1 MPCLSRIETSTA
13 RFAGSARGHTTTVQA
28 SDIAALPVRFGAAL
42 RHRRL
47 FHPAGVLA
55 EGLLER
61 VAPDD
66 EGLPMKSCDVIGRV
80 SKGIGLPGGL
90 PDIAGLAWRIPPPPD
105 LRSCSPWDVLLAS
118 TLAGSR
124 VALAPAASWSGATFS
139 SLMPLRYHDTVWWV
153 RARLA
158 SPVEKPGLSLDAIEH
173 QISSTGIT
181 FTIEQAPSR
190 GPFRPLGRLTL
201 RHVDP
206 SCDDIAFDPTLH
218 SDPEVELAPRWL
230 GDFRRA
236 AYKRSR
242 QGRDA
247 E

>member
-1 MPCLSRIETSTA
+1 
-13 RFAGSARGHTTTVQA
+13 VQT

-47 FHPAGVLA
+47 FHPSGVRA

-61 VAPDD
+61 VAAD
-66 EGLPMKSCDVIGRV
+66 EVGLPVPSCDVLARI
-80 SKGIGLPGGL
+80 SKGIGVPGAG
-90 PDIAGLAWRIPPPPD
+90 PDVAGLAFRIPPPSD
-105 LRSCSPWDVLLAS
+105 LGSCGPWDILLAS

-124 VALAPAASWSGATFS
+124 IALAPALSWSGATFA
-139 SLMPLRYHDTVWWV
+139 SLMPLRHRGRLWWL
-153 RARLA
+153 RARLVSEIA
-158 SPVEKPGLSLDAIEH
+158 GAGLSLDAVEREIATDGIE
-173 QISSTGIT
+173 
-181 FTIEQAPSR
+181 FTIDQAS
-190 GPFRPLGRLTL
+190 GTGGFEPLARLTL

-206 SCDDIAFDPTLH
+206 SNDDVGFDPALH
-218 SDPEVELAPRWL
+218 SHDEVELAPRWL